1 MGNSLSAKGAG
12 RRRNGKADFALLLD
26 EIEKALRARNSMRCV
41 YERHR
46 DKLGFGYVQFT
57 RYVREFLGCPARLAA
72 AGVAAATAPD
82 QPAVPA
88 TAPGA
93 RPRQALS
100 TSPKRFQFDP
110 MSVDR
115 KDLV

>member
-12 RRRNGKADFALLLD
+12 RRRNGKADFALLVG
-26 EIEKALRARNSMRCV
+26 EIETALRARHSMRSI

-46 DKLGFGYVQFT
+46 DRLGFGYVQFT

-72 AGVAAATAPD
+72 AGVAAGTAPD
-82 QPAVPA
+82 QPAMPA
-88 TAPGA
+88 AAPAG